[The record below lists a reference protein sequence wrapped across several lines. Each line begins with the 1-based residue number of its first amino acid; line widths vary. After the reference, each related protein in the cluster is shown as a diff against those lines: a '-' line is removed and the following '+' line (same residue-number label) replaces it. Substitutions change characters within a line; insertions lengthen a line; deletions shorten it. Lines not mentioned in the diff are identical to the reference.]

1 MAIEIREIKP
11 VKRELLKFVH
21 FPIDTLYKGNPYY
34 VPSLVL
40 DEVDTLLPERN
51 PAFDFCRSVYY
62 MAFDDAGKP
71 VGRIAGIINDTVN
84 SKTGKREMR
93 FGFVDF
99 IDDREVS
106 AKLFAAIEQWG
117 REQGM
122 TQIVGPLGFT
132 DMDPEGLLVEGFD
145 QMSTMATIYNHPYYE
160 SHIEALGFNK
170 EIDWVEFKIFV
181 PEGIP
186 EKHKR
191 ISDIISRKYELQT
204 IKYTS
209 AKKIVNDYGQAIFK
223 LINEAYD
230 QLYGYSPL
238 TPRQID
244 HYIKMYLPVLRLENV
259 SLIIDKNR
267 ELVGVG
273 IAMPS
278 MSKALIKSRGRLFPF
293 GWIHLLKAL
302 RGKNDVVDLLLVAVK
317 PEYQSKGVNALL
329 FTDLIPCFIKNGY
342 VYAESNPELEV
353 NQKVQSQWQ
362 YFETHQNKRRRAYV
376 KELGVRNE
384 ELYQLV

>member
-21 FPIDTLYKGNPYY
+21 FPIDTLYKDNPYY

-62 MAFDDAGKP
+62 MAFDDTGKP
-71 VGRIAGIINDTVN
+71 VGRIAGIINDAVN

-106 AKLFAAIEQWG
+106 AKLFAAVEQWG

-122 TQIVGPLGFT
+122 AQIVGPLGFT

-145 QMSTMATIYNHPYYE
+145 QVSTMATIYNHPYYE

-384 ELYQLV
+384 E

>member
-11 VKRELLKFVH
+11 AKRELLKFVH
-21 FPIDTLYKGNPYY
+21 FPIDTLYKDNPYY

-71 VGRIAGIINDTVN
+71 VGRIAGIINDAVN
-84 SKTGKREMR
+84 QKTGKREMR

-106 AKLFAAIEQWG
+106 AKLFAAIEKWG

-145 QMSTMATIYNHPYYE
+145 QVSTMATIYNYPYYE

>member
-21 FPIDTLYKGNPYY
+21 FPIDTLYKDNPYY

-40 DEVDTLLPERN
+40 DEVDTLTPSKN

-62 MAFDDAGKP
+62 MAFDDGKP

-84 SKTGKREMR
+84 GKTGSRDVR

-99 IDDREVS
+99 IDDKEVS
-106 AKLFAAIEQWG
+106 RKLFEAVEQWG
-117 REQGM
+117 RKQGM
-122 TQIVGPLGFT
+122 TRIVGPLGFT
-132 DMDPEGLLVEGFD
+132 DMDPEGLLIEGFD
-145 QMSTMATIYNHPYYE
+145 QVSTMATIYNHPYYAG
-160 SHIEALGFNK
+160 HIESLGFEK
-170 EIDWVEFKIFV
+170 EVDWVEFKIYV
-181 PEGIP
+181 PDSVP
-186 EKHKR
+186 EKHRR

-209 AKKIVNDYGQAIFK
+209 AKKIVNDYGQAIFN
-223 LINEAYD
+223 LVNEAYAN
-230 QLYGYSPL
+230 LYGYSPL

-267 ELVGVG
+267 QLVGVG

-278 MSKALIKSRGRLFPF
+278 MSKALIKSRGRILPL
-293 GWIHLLKAL
+293 GWVQLLKAL
-302 RGKNDVVDLLLVAVK
+302 RGKNDVVDLQLVAVK

-329 FTDLIPCFIKNGY
+329 FTDLIPYFIKNGY

-362 YFETHQNKRRRAYV
+362 YFNTVQNKRRRAYS
-376 KELGVRNE
+376 KML
-384 ELYQLV
+384 

>member
-21 FPIDTLYKGNPYY
+21 FPIDTLYKDNPYY

-40 DEVDTLLPERN
+40 DEMDTLTPSKN

-62 MAFDDAGKP
+62 MAFDDGKP

-84 SKTGKREMR
+84 GKTGSRDVR

-99 IDDREVS
+99 IDDKEVS
-106 AKLFAAIEQWG
+106 RKLFEAVEQWG
-117 REQGM
+117 RKQGM
-122 TQIVGPLGFT
+122 TRMVGPLGFT
-132 DMDPEGLLVEGFD
+132 DMDPEGLLIEGFD
-145 QMSTMATIYNHPYYE
+145 QVSTMATIYNHPYYAG
-160 SHIEALGFNK
+160 HIESLGFEK
-170 EIDWVEFKIFV
+170 EVDWVEFKIYV
-181 PEGIP
+181 PDSVP
-186 EKHKR
+186 EKHRR

-209 AKKIVNDYGQAIFK
+209 AKKIVNDYGQAIFN
-223 LINEAYD
+223 LVNEAYAN
-230 QLYGYSPL
+230 LYGYSPL

-267 ELVGVG
+267 QLVGVG

-278 MSKALIKSRGRLFPF
+278 MSKALIKSRGRILPL
-293 GWIHLLKAL
+293 GWVQLLKAL

-329 FTDLIPCFIKNGY
+329 FTDLIPYFIKNGY

-362 YFETHQNKRRRAYV
+362 YFNTVQNKRRRAYS
-376 KELGVRNE
+376 KML
-384 ELYQLV
+384 

>member
-21 FPIDTLYKGNPYY
+21 FPIDTLYKDNPYY

-40 DEVDTLLPERN
+40 DEMDTLTPSKN

-62 MAFDDAGKP
+62 MAFDDGKP

-84 SKTGKREMR
+84 GKTGSRDVR

-99 IDDREVS
+99 IDDKEVS
-106 AKLFAAIEQWG
+106 RKLFEAVEQWG
-117 REQGM
+117 RKQGM
-122 TQIVGPLGFT
+122 TRMVGPLGFT
-132 DMDPEGLLVEGFD
+132 DMDPEGLLIEGFD
-145 QMSTMATIYNHPYYE
+145 QVSTMATIYNHPYYAG
-160 SHIEALGFNK
+160 HIESLGFEK
-170 EIDWVEFKIFV
+170 EVDWVEFKIYV
-181 PEGIP
+181 PDSVP
-186 EKHKR
+186 EKHRR

-209 AKKIVNDYGQAIFK
+209 AKKIVNDYGQAIFN
-223 LINEAYD
+223 LVNEAYAN
-230 QLYGYSPL
+230 LYGYSPL

-267 ELVGVG
+267 QLVGVG

-278 MSKALIKSRGRLFPF
+278 MSKALIKSRGRILPL
-293 GWIHLLKAL
+293 GWVQLLKAL
-302 RGKNDVVDLLLVAVK
+302 RGKNEKRCCRLAACGSQARISKQGCECTAVYRLDTIFHQ
-317 PEYQSKGVNALL
+317 ERLCICREQSR
-329 FTDLIPCFIKNGY
+329 T
-342 VYAESNPELEV
+342 
-353 NQKVQSQWQ
+353 
-362 YFETHQNKRRRAYV
+362 
-376 KELGVRNE
+376 
-384 ELYQLV
+384 